1 MRRRRVGTHRGSDLD
16 ILALPRGAGISNV
29 TRIRHA
35 LPLPADV
42 VSAINNL
49 DAVVIKAID
58 EAKAARLAQGLK
70 VAIIHGDA
78 HAETH
83 RMVTRLRYFCA
94 STCQES
100 IACEVGAV
108 DINSSVG
115 TKP

>member
-1 MRRRRVGTHRGSDLD
+1 MRRRRVGTHRGTDLD
-16 ILALPRGAGISNV
+16 ILALPRGAGMSNV

-70 VAIIHGDA
+70 VAIIHGHA

-83 RMVTRLRYFCA
+83 RQNGRQVKVAILLR
-94 STCQES
+94 
-100 IACEVGAV
+100 
-108 DINSSVG
+108 
-115 TKP
+115 